1 MSGGASSGVL
11 QMAICKPP
19 PHRYVTDWPLSRM
32 QEPVRHGYVGVA
44 LLQIARPSLEL
55 EPDS

>member
-11 QMAICKPP
+11 QMAVCKPP

-44 LLQIARPSLEL
+44 LLQIGPS
-55 EPDS
+55 